1 MAAIAFMKVFDPTK
15 SIKFFYQFSNMYKRE
30 QDLIKRL
37 HEFTDSVI
45 SVRRKFLKHREFMAD
60 GRESVESVDEIG
72 MKKKTAFLDLLLQ
85 VKVDGEP
92 LSGESIR
99 EEVDTF
105 MFEVH

>member
-1 MAAIAFMKVFDPTK
+1 
-15 SIKFFYQFSNMYKRE
+15 
-30 QDLIKRL
+30 
-37 HEFTDSVI
+37 
-45 SVRRKFLKHREFMAD
+45 MAD